1 MLDERPELVNEAPY
15 GDGWIVV
22 IAARMRASS
31 TFLDA
36 QAYRALVEQG
46 G

>member
-1 MLDERPELVNEAPY
+1 VNEAPY

-22 IAARMRASS
+22 IAASDAGELDA
-31 TFLDA
+31 FLDA